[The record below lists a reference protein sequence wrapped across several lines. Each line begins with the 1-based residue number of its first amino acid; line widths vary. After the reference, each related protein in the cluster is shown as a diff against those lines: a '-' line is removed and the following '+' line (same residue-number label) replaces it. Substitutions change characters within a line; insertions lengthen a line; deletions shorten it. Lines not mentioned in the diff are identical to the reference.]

1 MSDEKFM
8 QLALNLAKETI
19 GQTSPNP
26 VVGAVIVKDGDIVG
40 FGAHFKT
47 GEKHAEVHA
56 IHMAGDEARGST
68 LYVTLEPCSHQ
79 GRTPPCTDLII
90 KSGVRR
96 VVIAAKD
103 PNKQVNGIKIL
114 QAAGIDVKTGV
125 LQDEAQK
132 INALFFHFIKTKRP
146 YVTLKTAMSLDGKI
160 ATKTGESKWITGKTA
175 RFDAHTYR
183 HSHDGILVGVETVI
197 ADDPSLTTRLK
208 VGAGRNPVRIIL
220 DTHLR
225 TPLDASVI
233 TDPEA
238 STWIIVGNKVTEEA
252 KKLFLQSDQVRII
265 QLKDETIRIP
275 EVLDVLGQNEITS
288 LFVEGGATVNG
299 SFLQERMFN
308 QLIVYMAPKLIGG
321 YGAPTSFLG
330 TGFASLAEVPSL
342 SILQVEQVGEDIK
355 IVATYKGEESYVY
368 RDC

>member
-8 QLALNLAKETI
+8 QFALSLAEETI

-26 VVGAVIVKDGDIVG
+26 VVGAALVKNGNIVG
-40 FGAHFKT
+40 FGVHLKA

-56 IHMAGDEARGST
+56 IDMAGDEARGST

-90 KSGVRR
+90 KNGVSR

-103 PNKQVNGIKIL
+103 PNKQVNGVKIL
-114 QAAGIDVKTGV
+114 RDAGISVETGI
-125 LQDEAQK
+125 LEEEANR
-132 INALFFHFIKTKRP
+132 INAPFFHFIQTKRP

-160 ATKTGESKWITGKTA
+160 ATKTGESKWITGETA
-175 RFDAHTYR
+175 RFDAHAYR

-208 VGAGRNPVRIIL
+208 TGAGRNPVRIIL

-225 TPLDASVI
+225 TPLDANVV
-233 TDPEA
+233 TAPEA

-252 KKLFLQSDQVRII
+252 KIQFLQYEHVSII

-275 EVLDVLGQNEITS
+275 EVLDVLGQKEITS
-288 LFVEGGATVNG
+288 LLVEGGATVNS
-299 SFLQERMFN
+299 SFLQEKMFN
-308 QLIVYMAPKLIGG
+308 QLIVYMAPKLISG
-321 YGAPTSFLG
+321 YGAPTSILG
-330 TGFASLAEVPSL
+330 TGFESLAEVPSL
-342 SILQVEQVGEDIK
+342 SIQQVEQLDEDIK
-355 IVATYKGEESYVY
+355 IVATYKGEESHVY